1 MPLLNFLFSVS
12 SLFSSYQKSTPF
24 CSDCQAKKCPDCSG
38 RFIVTLWLIYCKV
51 DALYNAYATIPPPF
65 RTKAHPKSGDEHR
78 GFTQEEGSSSR
89 SFPIVRVHF
98 LFQSNYESSYPH
110 FLTKNPCGHC
120 CDLVLTPTSW
130 FNFISGGEFL
140 KASLSCRNLVSN

>member
-1 MPLLNFLFSVS
+1 MRGKWEVRIRGGGELGSRNEVESV
-12 SLFSSYQKSTPF
+12 
-24 CSDCQAKKCPDCSG
+24 
-38 RFIVTLWLIYCKV
+38 R
-51 DALYNAYATIPPPF
+51 
-65 RTKAHPKSGDEHR
+65 SGDE
-78 GFTQEEGSSSR
+78 GQGLTQKVGMSAEGSPR
-89 SFPIVRVHF
+89 KKGTAAEIFLLLEFIC

-130 FNFISGGEFL
+130 FNFISGGELL